1 MNIAHNGSYSS
12 DWNGLNAT
20 VRSIL
25 AFFVIVGLSGNS
37 LVLILF
43 YRLKRLKTWDNAFT
57 INLAVGDLTSSVAAV
72 ALVSSPEFLTAR
84 IISCHLLGL
93 MQGCRLA
100 NFLVLQEIA
109 LLRYWRVH
117 RPGRIINKS
126 VFVTGLVIPWIV
138 GIAYRFIVISQVKDY
153 QSVSHCVE
161 YSLQLEYTNTW
172 PRLTIIPLLIV
183 EGTVVM
189 TTCYMKI
196 MIYYRRRCRVHV
208 QTIAAVQTGTAMEST
223 SGWHFVQRM
232 HAFYRNQINE
242 DQRVVINSLLVV
254 GVFYMTAIPIVVLI
268 LFCRS
273 GIINTFPGIDY
284 ISLLMTFSCAVNP
297 ILYSMRSKYFRQGL
311 KRLFHIKS
319 NTVGPVIPPEITT
332 FM

>member
-1 MNIAHNGSYSS
+1 MNIAHNGSYTS

-37 LVLILF
+37 LVLIMF

-72 ALVSSPEFLTAR
+72 ALVFSPEFLTAR
-84 IISCHLLGL
+84 ITSCHLLGL
-93 MQGCRLA
+93 IQGCRLA

-153 QSVSHCVE
+153 QSVSLRGIFFATGVYQHLASFNDHPTFDCGRNCRDDDMLHENYDILQTPMSRPCPDHCSGSDGNSNGKHFWLAFCSE
-161 YSLQLEYTNTW
+161 DARILPKPNKWRSTGCDKQFAGC
-172 PRLTIIPLLIV
+172 RCLLYD
-183 EGTVVM
+183 GHTD
-189 TTCYMKI
+189 C
-196 MIYYRRRCRVHV
+196 
-208 QTIAAVQTGTAMEST
+208 
-223 SGWHFVQRM
+223 
-232 HAFYRNQINE
+232 
-242 DQRVVINSLLVV
+242 
-254 GVFYMTAIPIVVLI
+254 
-268 LFCRS
+268 
-273 GIINTFPGIDY
+273 GID
-284 ISLLMTFSCAVNP
+284 TFLP
-297 ILYSMRSKYFRQGL
+297 
-311 KRLFHIKS
+311 
-319 NTVGPVIPPEITT
+319 
-332 FM
+332 

>member
-1 MNIAHNGSYSS
+1 MNIAHNGSYTS

-57 INLAVGDLTSSVAAV
+57 INLAVGDLTSSVAAF
-72 ALVSSPEFLTAR
+72 ALVFSPEFLRAR

-126 VFVTGLVIPWIV
+126 VFVTGLVIPWVV
-138 GIAYRFIVISQVKDY
+138 GIAYRFIVISQAKDY
-153 QSVSHCVE
+153 QNVSHCVE
-161 YSLQLEYTNTW
+161 YALQLEYTNSW
-172 PRLTIIPLLIV
+172 PRLTIVPLLIAV
-183 EGTVVM
+183 GTVVM

-196 MIYYRRRCRVHV
+196 MIYYRRRCRVHA
-208 QTIAAVQTGTAMEST
+208 QTVATVQTGTAAEST

-232 HAFYRNQINE
+232 HEFYRNQINE
-242 DQRVVINSLLVV
+242 DERVVINSLLVV
-254 GVFYMTAIPIVVLI
+254 GAFYMTTIPVMVLI
-268 LFCRS
+268 ICCRS
-273 GIINTFPGIDY
+273 GMIKTFPAVDY

-297 ILYSMRSKYFRQGL
+297 VLYSLRSKYFRHGL
-311 KRLFHIKS
+311 KRFFHIKS
-319 NTVGPVIPPEITT
+319 NTIGTVMPPENSTY
-332 FM
+332 M